1 MLCVISFDPFCSSLG
16 TNRGAKND
24 LFVRKV
30 DLPSS
35 FSLVQL
41 PSLKNLDLKM
51 LVGRFPDLRLIF
63 FCSFGQMIWTIE
75 ILRGRLT
82 DKLYSSTNSGKDED
96 GPKWIKMTS

>member
-35 FSLVQL
+35 FSL
-41 PSLKNLDLKM
+41 
-51 LVGRFPDLRLIF
+51 
-63 FCSFGQMIWTIE
+63 MIWTIE
-75 ILRGRLT
+75 ILR
-82 DKLYSSTNSGKDED
+82 
-96 GPKWIKMTS
+96 